1 MSLVDKV
8 ECANEQNV
16 SHLTNLVD
24 RKLVLRTVLL
34 WLLTDTLAT
43 SRTALTLRTKRGY

>member
-1 MSLVDKV
+1 MNGMYLSI
-8 ECANEQNV
+8 
-16 SHLTNLVD
+16 TNLVD
-24 RKLVLRTVLL
+24 RNLVLRTVLL